1 MKKPA
6 LLYLNG
12 QFVPEAEAQVSVF
25 DRSFLYGDGLF
36 ETIRLHKGRPVFWA
50 KHMERMGQGAVRCGF
65 KFPIDWVEL
74 GFLAIELAKRNSIAA
89 GVLRVHLSRGIGVR
103 GYRSRGATKHA
114 LLMTVGTLK
123 HKGFHH
129 PPINTIISK
138 KTFLPMGDETSE
150 YKTASKLPH
159 IIACDEAYMESAD
172 ECIILNAKGRVAEC
186 GSGNVFI
193 RNRDKWIT
201 PARAEGPILGILR
214 DGLVQVLSGIGI
226 PLLESKISPKDL
238 MNASDVF
245 RSSTIGGITPIMKI
259 ENKTVGTSNH
269 LESIDFIRGI
279 ADQLI
284 ITDHEI
290 PW

>member
-12 QFVPEAEAQVSVF
+12 QFLPEAEAQVSVF

-36 ETIRLHKGRPVFWA
+36 ETVRLYKGRPVFWA
-50 KHMERMGQGAVRCGF
+50 KHMERMQRGAAYCGF

-74 GFLAIELAKRNSIAA
+74 GFLAIEVAKRNSIAA

-103 GYRSRGATKHA
+103 GYRSRGATKHT

-138 KTFLPMGDETSE
+138 KIFLPMGDETSE

-159 IIACDEAYMESAD
+159 IIACDEAHMEFAD

-186 GSGNVFI
+186 GSGNIFI
-193 RNRDKWIT
+193 QDGKKFIT
-201 PARAEGPILGILR
+201 PARVEGPILGILR
-214 DGLVQVLSGIGI
+214 DGLVQVLNGIGI
-226 PLLESKISPKDL
+226 RVLESKITVKDL
-238 MNASDVF
+238 MIAPEVF
-245 RSSTIGGITPIMKI
+245 RSSTIGGITPISKI
-259 ENKTVGTSNH
+259 ETKTVGTSTQS
-269 LESIDFIRGI
+269 EAISFIKE
-279 ADQLI
+279 
-284 ITDHEI
+284 ITDKLIFSDYET

>member
-12 QFVPEAEAQVSVF
+12 QFLPEAEAQVSVF

-50 KHMERMGQGAVRCGF
+50 KHMERIEQGAVRCGF

-74 GFLAIELAKRNSIAA
+74 GFLAMELAKRNSIAA

-103 GYRSRGATKHA
+103 GYRSRGATKHT

-129 PPINTIISK
+129 PPINTIISE

-159 IIACDEAYMESAD
+159 IIACDEAYMASVD

-186 GSGNVFI
+186 GSGNIFI
-193 RNRDKWIT
+193 RNGAKLIT

-214 DGLVQVLSGIGI
+214 DRLVQVLSGIGI
-226 PLLESKISPKDL
+226 PVLESKISPQDL
-238 MNASDVF
+238 MDASGVF
-245 RSSTIGGITPIMKI
+245 RSSTIGGITSILKI
-259 ENKTVGTSNH
+259 ESNIVGTSNH

-279 ADQLI
+279 VDQLI
-284 ITDHEI
+284 IIDHEI